1 MMPKLRIAMVALIG
15 AFALPLPA
23 PAEPPTASAEH
34 VEFSEPL
41 SLPEFTFSYPSNWT
55 VVKAAANL
63 DKYWQA
69 LILGPR
75 HAESHF
81 PLMFIVRR
89 MPVAAPKN
97 LESLLAERERQRQAT
112 RAENIVQSSLPVAG
126 LNATRTD
133 YTAMRS
139 LPADSPNPKPT
150 EVHVSEVAFEIG
162 HVVFEVTLQSDAR
175 DAAAGG
181 SVFDQFLASLK
192 RTPQAP

>member
-1 MMPKLRIAMVALIG
+1 MKARIVILILAGLIAFPLIG
-15 AFALPLPA
+15 AAESPKA
-23 PAEPPTASAEH
+23 PAEH

-41 SLPEFTFSYPSNWT
+41 SLPEFTFSYPSTWT

-81 PLMFIVRR
+81 PVMFIVRR

-97 LESLLAERERQRQAT
+97 LESLLAEREKQRQAT

-162 HVVFEVTLQSDAR
+162 QVVFEVTLQSDAR
-175 DAAAGG
+175 DAVAGG
-181 SVFDQFLASLK
+181 SAFDQFLASLK
-192 RTPQAP
+192 RTPQTP

>member
-1 MMPKLRIAMVALIG
+1 MRVALRLALVLSGLIAFPLIG
-15 AFALPLPA
+15 STGSAEA
-23 PAEPPTASAEH
+23 PAEH

-41 SLPEFTFSYPSNWT
+41 SLPEITFSYPSNWT

-63 DKYWQA
+63 EKYWQA

-97 LESLLAERERQRQAT
+97 LQSLLAEREKQRQAT

-150 EVHVSEVAFEIG
+150 KVHVSEVAFEIG
-162 HVVFEVTLQSDAR
+162 QVIFEVTLQSDAR
-175 DAAAGG
+175 DAETGG
-181 SVFDQFLASLK
+181 IAFDQFLASLK
-192 RTPQAP
+192 RPPQNP